1 MRTAKQ
7 EAFVE
12 EYCKSGNAAQS
23 AIKAGYSEKVAKQK
37 GYLLKEQFAR
47 EIEDKTKKMLQD
59 CVPGALA
66 QLQNLSSGAIS
77 EAVRLGA
84 VKDILDRAGYK
95 PVERVDQTIS
105 HAEMSNEELMREL
118 KALTGSTEVEEIPQ
132 LVN

>member
-47 EIEDKTKKMLQD
+47 EIEEKTKKMLQD

-66 QLQNLSSGAIS
+66 QLQNLSSTAIS

-118 KALTGSTEVEEIPQ
+118 QALTGSTETIPE

>member
-1 MRTAKQ
+1 MRTVKQ

-37 GYLLKEQFAR
+37 GYLLKEQFAW
-47 EIEDKTKKMLQD
+47 EIEEKTKKMLQD

-66 QLQNLSSGAIS
+66 QLQNLSSTAIS

-95 PVERVDQTIS
+95 PIERVDQTIS
-105 HAEMSNEELMREL
+105 HAEKSNDELMREL
-118 KALTGSTEVEEIPQ
+118 QALTGSTETIPE

>member
-47 EIEDKTKKMLQD
+47 EIEEKTKKMLQD

-66 QLQNLSSGAIS
+66 QLQNLSSGA
-77 EAVRLGA
+77 
-84 VKDILDRAGYK
+84 
-95 PVERVDQTIS
+95 RVDQTIS

>member
-1 MRTAKQ
+1 M
-7 EAFVE
+7 
-12 EYCKSGNAAQS
+12 
-23 AIKAGYSEKVAKQK
+23 
-37 GYLLKEQFAR
+37 
-47 EIEDKTKKMLQD
+47 
-59 CVPGALA
+59 PGALA

-105 HAEMSNEELMREL
+105 HAEKSNEELMREL
-118 KALTGSTEVEEIPQ
+118 KALTGSTETMPE

>member
-1 MRTAKQ
+1 VRTAKQ

-47 EIEDKTKKMLQD
+47 EIEEKTKKMLQD

-66 QLQNLSSGAIS
+66 QLQNLSSTAIS

-118 KALTGSTEVEEIPQ
+118 QALTGSTETMPE

>member
-47 EIEDKTKKMLQD
+47 EIEEKTKKMLQD

-66 QLQNLSSGAIS
+66 QLQNLSSTAIS

-105 HAEMSNEELMREL
+105 HAEKSNEELMREL
-118 KALTGSTEVEEIPQ
+118 QALTGSTETIPE

>member
-23 AIKAGYSEKVAKQK
+23 AIKAGYSEKVTKQK

-47 EIEDKTKKMLQD
+47 EIEEKTKKMLQD

-66 QLQNLSSGAIS
+66 QLQNLSSTAIS

-118 KALTGSTEVEEIPQ
+118 QALTGSTETMPE

>member
-1 MRTAKQ
+1 
-7 EAFVE
+7 
-12 EYCKSGNAAQS
+12 
-23 AIKAGYSEKVAKQK
+23 
-37 GYLLKEQFAR
+37 
-47 EIEDKTKKMLQD
+47 MLQD

-66 QLQNLSSGAIS
+66 QLQNLSSTAIS

-118 KALTGSTEVEEIPQ
+118 QALTGSTETMPE

>member
-47 EIEDKTKKMLQD
+47 EIEEKTKKMLQD

-66 QLQNLSSGAIS
+66 QLQNLSSTAIS

-118 KALTGSTEVEEIPQ
+118 QALTGSTETMPE

>member
-47 EIEDKTKKMLQD
+47 EIEEKTKKMLQD

-66 QLQNLSSGAIS
+66 QLQNLSSTAIS

-95 PVERVDQTIS
+95 PIERVDQTIS

-118 KALTGSTEVEEIPQ
+118 QALTGSTETIPE

>member
-47 EIEDKTKKMLQD
+47 EIEEKTKKMLQD

-66 QLQNLSSGAIS
+66 QLQNLSSTAIS

-105 HAEMSNEELMREL
+105 HAEKSNEELMREL
-118 KALTGSTEVEEIPQ
+118 KALTGSTETMPE

>member
-47 EIEDKTKKMLQD
+47 EIEEKTKKMLQD

-66 QLQNLSSGAIS
+66 QLQNLSSRAIS

-118 KALTGSTEVEEIPQ
+118 KALTGSTGIEEIPE

>member
-47 EIEDKTKKMLQD
+47 EIEEKTKKMLQD

-66 QLQNLSSGAIS
+66 QLQNLSSTAIS

-105 HAEMSNEELMREL
+105 HAEKSNEELMREL
-118 KALTGSTEVEEIPQ
+118 QALTGSTETMPE

>member
-37 GYLLKEQFAR
+37 GYLLKEQFAL
-47 EIEDKTKKMLQD
+47 EIEKKTKKMLQD

-66 QLQNLSSGAIS
+66 QLQNLSSEAIS

-118 KALTGSTEVEEIPQ
+118 QALTTETIPE

>member
-1 MRTAKQ
+1 VRTAKQ

-47 EIEDKTKKMLQD
+47 EIEEKTKKMLQD

-66 QLQNLSSGAIS
+66 QLQNLSSTAIS

-105 HAEMSNEELMREL
+105 HAEKSNEELMREL
-118 KALTGSTEVEEIPQ
+118 KALTGSTETMPE

>member
-47 EIEDKTKKMLQD
+47 EIEERTKKMLQD

-66 QLQNLSSGAIS
+66 QLQNLSSTAIS

-105 HAEMSNEELMREL
+105 HAEMSNEELMKEL
-118 KALTGSTEVEEIPQ
+118 KALTGSTEIEEIPE

>member
-1 MRTAKQ
+1 VRTAKQ

-37 GYLLKEQFAR
+37 GYLLKEQFAW
-47 EIEDKTKKMLQD
+47 EIEEKTKKMLQD

-66 QLQNLSSGAIS
+66 QLQNLSSTAIS

-95 PVERVDQTIS
+95 PIERVDQTIS
-105 HAEMSNEELMREL
+105 HAEKSNDELMREL
-118 KALTGSTEVEEIPQ
+118 QALTGSTETIPE

>member
-47 EIEDKTKKMLQD
+47 EIEEKTKKMLQD

-66 QLQNLSSGAIS
+66 QLQNLSSTAIS

-118 KALTGSTEVEEIPQ
+118 KALTGSTEIEEIPQ

>member
-1 MRTAKQ
+1 MRTVKQ

-37 GYLLKEQFAR
+37 GYLLKEQFAW
-47 EIEDKTKKMLQD
+47 EIEEKTKKMLQD

-66 QLQNLSSGAIS
+66 QLQNLSSTAIS

-105 HAEMSNEELMREL
+105 HAEKSNDELMREL
-118 KALTGSTEVEEIPQ
+118 QALTGSTETIPE

>member
-47 EIEDKTKKMLQD
+47 EIEEKTKKMLQD

-66 QLQNLSSGAIS
+66 QLQNLSSTAIS

-118 KALTGSTEVEEIPQ
+118 KALTGSTETIPE

>member
-47 EIEDKTKKMLQD
+47 EIEEKTKKMLQD

-66 QLQNLSSGAIS
+66 QLQNLSGTAIS

-95 PVERVDQTIS
+95 PIERVDQTIS
-105 HAEMSNEELMREL
+105 HAEKSNEELMREL
-118 KALTGSTEVEEIPQ
+118 QALTGSTETIPE

>member
-1 MRTAKQ
+1 VRTAKQ

-47 EIEDKTKKMLQD
+47 EIEEKTKKMLQD

-66 QLQNLSSGAIS
+66 QLQNLSSTAIS

-105 HAEMSNEELMREL
+105 HAEKSNEELMREL
-118 KALTGSTEVEEIPQ
+118 QALTGSTETIPE

>member
-47 EIEDKTKKMLQD
+47 EIEEKTKKMLQD

-66 QLQNLSSGAIS
+66 QLQNLSSTAIS

-95 PVERVDQTIS
+95 PIERVDQTIS

-118 KALTGSTEVEEIPQ
+118 QALTGSTETMPE

>member
-1 MRTAKQ
+1 VRTAKQ

-47 EIEDKTKKMLQD
+47 EIEERTKKMLQD

-66 QLQNLSSGAIS
+66 QLQNLSSTAIS

-105 HAEMSNEELMREL
+105 HAEMSNEELMKEL
-118 KALTGSTEVEEIPQ
+118 KALTGSTEIEEIPE